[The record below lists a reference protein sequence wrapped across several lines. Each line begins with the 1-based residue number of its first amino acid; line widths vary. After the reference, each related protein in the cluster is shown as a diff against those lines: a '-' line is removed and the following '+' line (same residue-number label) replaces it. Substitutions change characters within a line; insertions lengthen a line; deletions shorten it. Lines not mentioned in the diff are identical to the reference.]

1 VKHLRSLL
9 FVPGHQDRLLDKAP
23 QAGADGLLYDLE
35 DSVPAPQRPLARE
48 KVRVRLQQASDLPRY
63 VRVNGLV
70 DAGPKE
76 AEADLAAVVVAGLDG
91 IMLPKPQSPD
101 DVTFVASALERLEQA
116 AGIAAGTLEV
126 IPFIESALG
135 VHNAYAI
142 LCASPRVVAV
152 GFGSAE
158 DGDLMKDL
166 GCAWT
171 GEGTELIYARSK
183 VLLEARAAG
192 IEQPLDGVFLGL
204 DDEEG
209 LVRDATLARNLGYRG
224 KTVIHPRQIAAVH
237 KVFTPGE
244 AELSYYRAMVAAFEE
259 AEAKG
264 EGAFRFRGKMIDRAM
279 VRKARDVLG
288 RFGSLAP

>member
-23 QAGADGLLYDLE
+23 TAGADGLLYDLE
-35 DSVPAPQRPLARE
+35 DSVPAPQRAQARE
-48 KVRVRLQQASDLPRY
+48 KVRARLAEASDLPRY

-76 AEADLAAVVVAGLDG
+76 TEADLAAIFVAGLDG
-91 IMLPKPQSPD
+91 VMLPKPQAAD
-101 DVTFVASALERLEQA
+101 DVSFVAGLLDKLERA
-116 AGIAAGTLEV
+116 AGIAAGTLEI

-135 VHNAYAI
+135 VLNAYAI
-142 LCASPRVVAV
+142 LSASPRVVAV

-158 DGDLMKDL
+158 DGDLIKDL
-166 GCAWT
+166 GCSWT
-171 GEGTELIYARSK
+171 GEGTELLYARSK

-192 IEQPLDGVFLGL
+192 VEHPLDGVFLGL

-224 KTVIHPRQIAAVH
+224 KTVIHPRQIAPVH
-237 KVFTPGE
+237 RVFTPGA
-244 AELSYYRAMVAAFEE
+244 AELAYYRDMVAAFEE

-264 EGAFRFRGKMIDRAM
+264 EGAIAFRGKMIDRAM
-279 VRKARDVLG
+279 VRKARDLLG
-288 RFGSLAP
+288 RFGSAA